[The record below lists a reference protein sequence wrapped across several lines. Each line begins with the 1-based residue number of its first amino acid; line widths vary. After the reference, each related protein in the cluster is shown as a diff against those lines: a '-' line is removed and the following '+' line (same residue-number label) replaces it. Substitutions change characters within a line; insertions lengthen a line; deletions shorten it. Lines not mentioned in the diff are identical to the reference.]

1 MKMFKKL
8 MAVALVGVMALSMLT
23 GCAVTNAI
31 AEDKAEK
38 ALENACKTVTGETVN
53 FKSLSVGSSVTSPVK
68 ADIKNGTILL
78 KDDET
83 YAKTVKS
90 GDKVY
95 TVVVVTEPKSA
106 TKIENWKNVAF
117 NVLNAAFAQGKIDRT
132 EGIRLEGT
140 NDKTAKVNVIVDL
153 EGKDKTDNSKKDT
166 YAMFVFAA
174 NDKAYNNK

>member
-1 MKMFKKL
+1 MKMFKKI

-38 ALENACKTVTGETVN
+38 ALENAYKTVTGETVN
-53 FKSLSVGSSVTSPVK
+53 FKSLSVGSSVTNLVK
-68 ADIKNGTILL
+68 ADIENSTIQVE
-78 KDDET
+78 DGET

-106 TKIENWKNVAF
+106 TKIENWKNVAL
-117 NVLNAAFAQGKIDRT
+117 NVLYAAFEQGKMNGT
-132 EGIRLEGT
+132 EGIHLEGT

-153 EGKDKTDNSKKDT
+153 QGKDKTDNSKKDT

-174 NDKAYNNK
+174 NDKAYNK

>member
-23 GCAVTNAI
+23 GCVVTNAI
-31 AEDKAEK
+31 VEDKAEK
-38 ALENACKTVTGETVN
+38 ALENACKTVMGETVN
-53 FKSLSVGSSVTSPVK
+53 FKSLSVGNSVTSSVK

-106 TKIENWKNVAF
+106 TKIENWKNVTF
-117 NVLNAAFAQGKIDRT
+117 NVLNAAIAQGKIDQT
-132 EGIRLEGT
+132 EGIHFEGT

-174 NDKAYNNK
+174 DKATYNK

>member
-1 MKMFKKL
+1 MKMFKKI

-53 FKSLSVGSSVTSPVK
+53 FKSLSVGNSVTSPVK

-78 KDDET
+78 EDDET

-117 NVLNAAFAQGKIDRT
+117 KVLYAAIAQGEIDQT
-132 EGIRLEGT
+132 EGIRIEGT